1 MPVSFQKRTR
11 QRTVLVLRAPLLLFA
26 SLTFTDALAV
36 GQSCTARSLQILQ
49 VAVQKAGTGDEKS
62 ARSLLAEAETDCP
75 TSPVVKRR
83 LAPVYRNVLDDSAK
97 ADSLLLAAQALEGKD
112 LTAAQP
118 TPALGVVRDKWALVV
133 GISKFEYL
141 PAQYQ
146 LHAPAKDARDFAQ
159 ALTDPDVGRFN
170 NDGKHVRVLTD
181 SDATLQ
187 QLMSGVDYLIAHAQT
202 DDLVVIYIS
211 SHGVSA
217 VDDRGAS
224 GDAQTGYIVTYDTK
238 TTALFSTAF
247 AMEDLRKVLD
257 HIRSRRVVVFLDTCF
272 SGDSLRRF
280 ASNGSKALSVVQD
293 DQLQRVVQ
301 GTGRVLIASS
311 SGSQPSWESA
321 SNSFFT
327 ECLLSAMK
335 QDKGLDTVTQLFFKL
350 DHDLPY
356 VVLKE
361 KNAVQTPVIW
371 PQNQNLNIVIGTPI
385 D

>member
-1 MPVSFQKRTR
+1 MQRLLSACRRRTALLIFLLCFVS
-11 QRTVLVLRAPLLLFA
+11 VCPLGA
-26 SLTFTDALAV
+26 
-36 GQSCTARSLQILQ
+36 QSCVTRSLQILQ
-49 VAVQKAGTGDEKS
+49 IAVQKAGSGDEKS
-62 ARSLLAEAETDCP
+62 ARSLLAEAEANCP

-83 LAPVYRNVLDDSAK
+83 LAPIYRDVLNDPTK

-118 TPALGVVRDKWALVV
+118 APASGLVRDKWALVV
-133 GISKFEYL
+133 GVSKFEYL

-146 LHAPAKDARDFAQ
+146 LHAPAKDARDFAD
-159 ALTDPDVGRFN
+159 ALTNPQIGRFN
-170 NDGKHVRVLTD
+170 NDGNHVHVLTD
-181 SDATLQ
+181 SGATLQ
-187 QLMSGVDYLIAHAQT
+187 HVMSEVDYLGAHAQA

-211 SHGVSA
+211 SHGTSA
-217 VDDRGAS
+217 TDDRNAS

-238 TTALFSTAF
+238 PSALFSTAF

-257 HIRSRRVVVFLDTCF
+257 HLRSRRVVVFLDTCF

-280 ASNGSKALSVVQD
+280 AADGSKALAIVQD
-293 DQLQRVVQ
+293 DDLARVVQ

-311 SGSQPSWESA
+311 SGSQSSWEST

-327 ECLLSAMK
+327 ECLLGAMK
-335 QDKGLDTVTQLFFKL
+335 QNNGLDTVTQLFSKL

-356 VVLKE
+356 IVQKE
-361 KNAVQTPVIW
+361 KNAVQTPVMW

-385 D
+385 E